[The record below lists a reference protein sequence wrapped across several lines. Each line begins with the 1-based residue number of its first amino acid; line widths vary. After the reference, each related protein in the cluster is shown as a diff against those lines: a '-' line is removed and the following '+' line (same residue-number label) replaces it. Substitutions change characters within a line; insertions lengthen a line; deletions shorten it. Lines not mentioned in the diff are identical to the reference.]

1 MKDDEKDEKD
11 ENDEKYEK
19 NDEKCEDLPNCS
31 GISFNF
37 LSQGLIDRKESQKK
51 GPQKR
56 TLTPSSVRSER
67 KTAEFEARDQFL
79 KKLRPVNSP
88 MKSDGQRKR
97 FGEKRKLN
105 LMGDSNENPDS
116 FSPRKVPRK

>member
-1 MKDDEKDEKD
+1 MGALCQWLLWPYRQNGTEDNHDVDDEKDEKN

-19 NDEKCEDLPNCS
+19 NEDLPNCS

-37 LSQGLIDRKESQKK
+37 LSQGLINRKESQKK

-79 KKLRPVNSP
+79 RKLRPVNSP
-88 MKSDGQRKR
+88 MESDGQRKR
-97 FGEKRKLN
+97 FGA
-105 LMGDSNENPDS
+105 
-116 FSPRKVPRK
+116 

>member
-1 MKDDEKDEKD
+1 MKI
-11 ENDEKYEK
+11 
-19 NDEKCEDLPNCS
+19 CQIVQVFPL
-31 GISFNF
+31 IF

-79 KKLRPVNSP
+79 RNSRPLNTP
-88 MKSDGQRKR
+88 LDNDGQKKR
-97 FGEKRKLN
+97 ASVKRKIQLN
-105 LMGDSNENPDS
+105 GESSDFLDN
-116 FSPRKVPRK
+116 FSPRKIPRK